1 MCVCACVLPIAY
13 NISIQDAGKILP
25 VGDEQVG
32 DEVKEME
39 RSMISCLHEL
49 LTQLD
54 AQHYLTLA
62 RLLFHLHRV
71 HQRHRLNCMP
81 ASNLGIVFG
90 PNLLQPK

>member
-1 MCVCACVLPIAY
+1 MV
-13 NISIQDAGKILP
+13 AGDQID
-25 VGDEQVG
+25 DEI
-32 DEVKEME
+32 KEKE
-39 RSMISCLHEL
+39 RAMIHCLHEL
-49 LTQLD
+49 LTQLN

-71 HQRHRLNCMP
+71 HEHSRLNSMP

>member
-1 MCVCACVLPIAY
+1 MCNCRIFVQ
-13 NISIQDAGKILP
+13 NAGKVLP

-32 DEVKEME
+32 DDVKEME
-39 RSMISCLHEL
+39 KSMILCLQEL

-71 HQRHRLNCMP
+71 HQHHRLNCMP

-90 PNLLQPK
+90 PNLLQPQYVDLLTN